1 MLFSGTIADNISYG
15 LDPTLS
21 KETRILLSPDSTP
34 EEKATAK
41 LALKDRIIDAA
52 KMANAHEFIS
62 KFPQGYDTDV
72 GSSGSSMSGGQK
84 QRIAI
89 ARALIKK
96 PAVLLLDEATSALD
110 ASSER
115 LVQQSIDMLQASKM
129 QTTIVIAH
137 RLSTIRGADK
147 IAVVSQGVIAEL
159 GTHDD
164 LVLKNGIYADL
175 IRLQMT
181 DLAEAPAAEEGEAD
195 EETKDGE
202 TRPTM
207 SLEPLSPTDPGT
219 PHAVNTDKPT
229 TSTTDT
235 KVEAELSKEEK
246 KVISQRIWAMIYH
259 LWHWLAVA
267 FVGAL
272 FFGAV

>member
-21 KETRILLSPDSTP
+21 KETRILLSPESTP

-115 LVQQSIDMLQASKM
+115 LVQQSIDILQQSKL

-147 IAVVSQGVIAEL
+147 IAVVSHGVIAEL

-181 DLAEAPAAEEGEAD
+181 DLAEAPPADAD

-207 SLEPLSPTDPGT
+207 SLEPLSHTDPST
-219 PHAVNTDKPT
+219 PHIVDTDKPPQT
-229 TSTTDT
+229 TATDA
-235 KVEAELSKEEK
+235 KVVAELSKEEK